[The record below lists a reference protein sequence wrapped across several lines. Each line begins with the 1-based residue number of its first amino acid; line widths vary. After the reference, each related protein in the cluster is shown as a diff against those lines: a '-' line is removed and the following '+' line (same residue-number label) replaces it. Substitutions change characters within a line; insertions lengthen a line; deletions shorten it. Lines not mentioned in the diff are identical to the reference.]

1 MELPK
6 SKIVSIVSGASAM
19 DDKAFMPNPLHI
31 KIGDIVTWK
40 NTDIETHTV
49 TSGPSSVG
57 NQKANEFDS
66 GLIESGQSFEVQI
79 RKCWTLSLFLYDS
92 PIYEWRNYSRITID
106 YPYFLFF
113 LQIFIS
119 VSF

>member
-19 DDKAFMPNPLHI
+19 DDKAFMPNPLLT

-66 GLIESGQSFEVQI
+66 GLIESGQSFEHKFENAG
-79 RKCWTLSLFLYDS
+79 R
-92 PIYEWRNYSRITID
+92 
-106 YPYFLFF
+106 YPYSCMIHPSMNGEIIVES
-113 LQIFIS
+113 Q
-119 VSF
+119 